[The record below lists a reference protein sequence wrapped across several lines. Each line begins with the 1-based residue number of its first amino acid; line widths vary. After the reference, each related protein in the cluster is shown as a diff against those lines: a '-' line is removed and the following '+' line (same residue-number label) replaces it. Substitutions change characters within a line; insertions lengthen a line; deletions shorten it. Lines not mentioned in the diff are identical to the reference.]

1 MTKAKLTTRGIS
13 STTVT
18 SDNLAKG
25 SQLTHNQLDSN
36 FLNLR
41 DATFGVV
48 ADDSATIQVG
58 MDSTLEIKGG
68 TNITTATD
76 SGGVLTINA
85 AAGTTLSGST
95 NNTITTVTG
104 ASAIQGEANLT
115 FNGSTLAVTG
125 AGTFSTTLG
134 VTGASTLDGVTVSD
148 NTISS
153 NASNANL
160 EINANGSG
168 TVNLE
173 NLKIGTSGSTV
184 TTILDEDAMGTD
196 SATALATQHSIKAYI
211 DAKVTAED
219 LDFQGD
225 SGGALNID
233 LDSETLDIAGGT
245 GIDTAGSSN
254 TLTVAIDSTVVTKT
268 GSHTLTNKTLTA
280 PTMSDAVIDNVTIA
294 DNTIS
299 TNASNADLEISANGS
314 GTIVLE
320 NLKIGTSGST
330 VTTILDEDA
339 MGTDSATSLATQQ
352 SIKAYV
358 DGKSH
363 TALSGSTNNTI
374 TTVTGANA
382 IQGESNL
389 QFDGSTLA
397 VTGNQTISGNLTV
410 SGSTTTVATTNT
422 TIEDNIIELNSGLSQ
437 SLNDSGIIIERGSTG
452 NNACMIWD
460 ESADEFVF
468 GTTTATG
475 ADKSGGITISAGDLK
490 VADIT
495 ATGGSITGITD
506 LAVADGGT
514 GASSLTSNAVL
525 TGNGTSAITAE
536 GNLSFDGSTLAVTG
550 AGTFSTTLGV
560 TGASTLD
567 QVTITDNTISTNA
580 SNANLE
586 INANGS
592 GTIVLENLS
601 VAGDGATVTGIL
613 DEDAMGSDS
622 AVKLATQQSIKA
634 YVDGKTHISL
644 SGSTNNT
651 VATVTGA
658 NALAGEANLQF
669 DGSTLATTGAIT
681 ATTNITATGTIGNDA
696 VSITDNVVTTSRS
709 NDNLRLEANGTGVV
723 EVGDVTAAYNSSSRY
738 ARGVNIVHNNED
750 IALDGM
756 TSGNARYY
764 NNNTFSDL
772 KLDGSDVNNSS
783 ARFRQT
789 TGMNLDLNGSESTST
804 SAWSGAAP
812 LFVECNINNS
822 AGSTNLGRIG
832 NVMNI
837 GAEGYIYNPTSN
849 ITIDQYSM
857 VWADAWMNAGS
868 GKTVLVSDSKG
879 FHYDGFSKETGGGT
893 ETITKETAFYGD
905 LGGGATKYLI
915 DTDADTNLS
924 NIGTLI
930 KYRETINSLTSS
942 STITV
947 DCASGPI
954 HTVTLTSNTEFN
966 ITNLGTGQSV
976 TLIVTQDGGG
986 TNTASWGTSGSTAV
1000 KFAGGTPTL
1009 STAGAAIDVVTIFND
1024 GTNYLGNIAKAYA

>member
-168 TVNLE
+168 TVN
-173 NLKIGTSGSTV
+173 
-184 TTILDEDAMGTD
+184 
-196 SATALATQHSIKAYI
+196 
-211 DAKVTAED
+211 
-219 LDFQGD
+219 
-225 SGGALNID
+225 
-233 LDSETLDIAGGT
+233 
-245 GIDTAGSSN
+245 
-254 TLTVAIDSTVVTKT
+254 
-268 GSHTLTNKTLTA
+268 
-280 PTMSDAVIDNVTIA
+280 
-294 DNTIS
+294 
-299 TNASNADLEISANGS
+299 
-314 GTIVLE
+314 LE

-772 KLDGSDVNNSS
+772 KLYGSDVNNSS

>member
-196 SATALATQHSIKAYI
+196 SATALATQQSIKAYI

>member
-1 MTKAKLTTRGIS
+1 
-13 STTVT
+13 
-18 SDNLAKG
+18 
-25 SQLTHNQLDSN
+25 
-36 FLNLR
+36 
-41 DATFGVV
+41 
-48 ADDSATIQVG
+48 
-58 MDSTLEIKGG
+58 
-68 TNITTATD
+68 
-76 SGGVLTINA
+76 
-85 AAGTTLSGST
+85 
-95 NNTITTVTG
+95 
-104 ASAIQGEANLT
+104 
-115 FNGSTLAVTG
+115 
-125 AGTFSTTLG
+125 
-134 VTGASTLDGVTVSD
+134 
-148 NTISS
+148 
-153 NASNANL
+153 
-160 EINANGSG
+160 
-168 TVNLE
+168 
-173 NLKIGTSGSTV
+173 
-184 TTILDEDAMGTD
+184 
-196 SATALATQHSIKAYI
+196 
-211 DAKVTAED
+211 
-219 LDFQGD
+219 
-225 SGGALNID
+225 
-233 LDSETLDIAGGT
+233 
-245 GIDTAGSSN
+245 
-254 TLTVAIDSTVVTKT
+254 
-268 GSHTLTNKTLTA
+268 
-280 PTMSDAVIDNVTIA
+280 
-294 DNTIS
+294 
-299 TNASNADLEISANGS
+299 
-314 GTIVLE
+314 
-320 NLKIGTSGST
+320 
-330 VTTILDEDA
+330 